1 MSYLL
6 ECRHMSGSH
15 TGENISEFES
25 ILDEFQ
31 MHGKV
36 FKTVTDNASN
46 MNKAF
51 ADLFSLPNAWVLNC
65 E

>member
-1 MSYLL
+1 MHAYLGLTCHFISSDWKKMSYLL
-6 ECRHMSGSH
+6 ESRHMSGSH

-31 MHGKV
+31 MHGNV

-46 MNKAF
+46 MK
-51 ADLFSLPNAWVLNC
+51 
-65 E
+65 